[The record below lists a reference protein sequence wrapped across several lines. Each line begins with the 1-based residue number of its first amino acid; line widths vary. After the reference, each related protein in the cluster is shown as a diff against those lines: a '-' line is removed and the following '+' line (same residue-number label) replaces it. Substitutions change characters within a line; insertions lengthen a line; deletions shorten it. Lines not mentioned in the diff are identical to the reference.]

1 MIKTA
6 VFLVCS
12 GIGYLLGHYLP
23 VGAWSAYVSILV
35 SYHLF
40 LGWLV
45 FTAEH
50 KAGFSLPVFSTI
62 LTHSAFLAILIGLAF
77 GRESVPLFGLIRI
90 FIPGLASFE
99 STWLF
104 GGGRKSKEVP
114 PEPIAIQPDASAAD
128 APVADAQF
136 NVEVTTRGSAI
147 SPSHIA
153 RSENPATFR
162 PGRVRTMECR
172 AHPGT
177 GRGFS
182 KEESRLRNA

>member
-90 FIPGLASFE
+90 FIPGLAPFE

-104 GGGRKSKEVP
+104 SGGRKSKEVP

-136 NVEVTTRGSAI
+136 NVEDYDAWLRYLAQ
-147 SPSHIA
+147 PH
-153 RSENPATFR
+153 RTFR
-162 PGRVRTMECR
+162 KPGVSVQAEYALWNAALIRER
-172 AHPGT
+172 AAASQKKNPD
-177 GRGFS
+177 
-182 KEESRLRNA
+182 